1 MVNNKAIY
9 DLPLKADIIQII
21 IMITTI
27 TEIIPT
33 AAPAL
38 KIPPITS
45 HPLKVATANAS
56 NNKFN
61 FFMVYSI
68 RFMMYEG

>member
-1 MVNNKAIY
+1 MNYY
-9 DLPLKADIIQII
+9 DLPLNADISQIM

-27 TEIIPT
+27 TEITPT

-45 HPLKVATANAS
+45 HPLKAKTTNAS
-56 NNKFN
+56 NNKFS
-61 FFMVYSI
+61 FFMVL
-68 RFMMYEG
+68 